1 MRPFSFE
8 IDFGPS
14 LSASLSASFGP
25 MAKNV
30 ALSSAVNH
38 LGTMQVQPD
47 RGRTI
52 GPMLEVDLA
61 KDDPRTS
68 ATVPPKP
75 TAFTVSKPDK
85 WPDRFPDQG
94 AIVPQDDTPS
104 ANSAAASQLIGDP
117 FQAMEAFQTPSP
129 RTVKSNP
136 LAALDWGGA
145 VLPPAISVYF
155 APAGARLDGYTSE
168 GFNAYEIS
176 QFQAAFNLLEAVCNV
191 TFRMT
196 DAPTATLSILLDT
209 DEMGTSGYLGYFNPP
224 GTHNQGIGVLNG
236 AAWDREAGQGL
247 EVGGFHFVTITHEL
261 LHALGLAHPHDRG
274 GQSELMAGVEH
285 AHDDFGD
292 YLLNQGVF
300 TNMSYNSGHA
310 AGRYAGGQDIRFGF
324 EAGPMALDIAVL
336 QDKYGANMKTA
347 MGDTLYQLPDRNG
360 PGTYWRSIWD
370 AGGTDTLRHDGA
382 GDAVIDLR
390 PATLRTETGGG
401 GFLSSVEG
409 VSGGYTIAA
418 GVIIENAVGG
428 AGFDRLIGN
437 AADNHLSGSGG
448 ADRIFGGDGADKL
461 FGGDDG
467 DFLVGDEGDDVLF
480 GGAGDDILVGGRG
493 RDWLFGGAGADTFVF
508 GTDDSG
514 VLYGQRDVIGSFEG
528 GIDKIHLRG
537 IDGDPAV
544 QGHQALHFA
553 SADNT
558 LMAGRNQVLSS
569 RIDDTRSLLTVDY
582 DTDGVADLQVV
593 INSAISLTVDDFIL

>member
-14 LSASLSASFGP
+14 MSASLSASFGP
-25 MAKNV
+25 MAKKV
-30 ALSSAVNH
+30 ASSPAVNH
-38 LGTMQVQPD
+38 LGTMQDQPD
-47 RGRTI
+47 RGSTI
-52 GPMLEVDLA
+52 DPMLDVDLA
-61 KDDPRTS
+61 KDDPRTP
-68 ATVPPKP
+68 ATVLPKP
-75 TAFTVSKPDK
+75 TAFAVSKPDK
-85 WPDRFPDQG
+85 WPDRLPEHG
-94 AIVPQDDTPS
+94 SIVPHDDTPS

-117 FQAMEAFQTPSP
+117 FQAMEAFQPPSP

-145 VLPPAISVYF
+145 ALPHAISVYF

-168 GFNAYEIS
+168 GFNAYEIG

-191 TFRMT
+191 TFRIT
-196 DAPTATLSILLDT
+196 DAPSATLSILLDT
-209 DEMGTSGYLGYFNPP
+209 NEMGISGYLGYFNPP
-224 GTHNQGIGVLNG
+224 GTHNQRIGVLNG

-274 GQSELMAGVEH
+274 GHSEVMVGVEH

-300 TNMSYNSGHA
+300 TTMSYNSGHA

-324 EAGPMALDIAVL
+324 EVGPMALDIAVL
-336 QDKYGANMKTA
+336 QGKYGANMKTA
-347 MGDTLYQLPDRNG
+347 MGDTLYQLPDWNG

-370 AGGTDTLRHDGA
+370 VGGTDTLRHDGA

-401 GFLSSVEG
+401 GFLSSVQG
-409 VSGGYTIAA
+409 ISGGYTIAA
-418 GVIIENAVGG
+418 GVIIENALGG
-428 AGFDRLIGN
+428 AGFDRLMGN
-437 AADNHLSGSGG
+437 AADNHLSGRGG

-480 GGAGDDILVGGRG
+480 GGVGNDILVGGRG

-508 GTDDSG
+508 GTDDSR
-514 VLYGQRDVIGSFEG
+514 VLYGHRDVIGSFEG

-553 SADNT
+553 GANNT
-558 LMAGRNQVLSS
+558 LMAGRGQVFTS